1 MFTDNLYEAFHFS
14 EFWDTL
20 SPTFISF
27 YFIFFVFALVLLYYV
42 LPQKIRWT
50 VLLCGSILFY
60 SIAGIHPLITI
71 LLTALITYLAAM
83 LIESTDKKE
92 RRIRRFFLSAAALS
106 LLAVL
111 VFVKCYSLFEWKFNY
126 VVPLGISYYT
136 FSAIGYLAD
145 IYWGKD
151 TAERNFFKLALFL
164 LFFPKILQG
173 PIARHRNLGRQL
185 VVGHA
190 FDYRE
195 FCFGIQL
202 AVWGYFKKM
211 VIADRISIFTDT
223 VFSNCNSF
231 GGAIVVFSTVLSA
244 VQLYCDFS
252 GCIDIAAGVSQ
263 MFGIQLEKNFD
274 HPFFSH
280 TVSEFWRRWH
290 ITLGTWFRD
299 YVYMPFVVSPRLIRL
314 SGKVRKRFGKRPGKA
329 VMTIIPLAVVWI
341 LTGLWH
347 GTGSNYIVW
356 GAYWG
361 ILIILSTVFAPEIK
375 KAATFFHIDTD
386 SYFWKCIQV
395 ARTFLLFCVGRLIT
409 IPGDLAVTGQLFK
422 SIFTDPQLWQLFD
435 DTLYAQGLEWK
446 EFILMLMMTGVL
458 WFVSLQQRK
467 GSLREKIAG
476 WNLFVRCFFYAS
488 AVIFILIFGIYG
500 PSYDTSSFV
509 YMNY

>member
-1 MFTDNLYEAFHFS
+1 M
-14 EFWDTL
+14 
-20 SPTFISF
+20 
-27 YFIFFVFALVLLYYV
+27 
-42 LPQKIRWT
+42 
-50 VLLCGSILFY
+50 
-60 SIAGIHPLITI
+60 
-71 LLTALITYLAAM
+71 
-83 LIESTDKKE
+83 
-92 RRIRRFFLSAAALS
+92 
-106 LLAVL
+106 
-111 VFVKCYSLFEWKFNY
+111 KCYSLYEWKFNY
-126 VVPLGISYYT
+126 IVPLGISYYT

-145 IYWGKD
+145 VYWGKD
-151 TAERNFFKLALFL
+151 TAECNFFKLALFL

-185 VVGHA
+185 VEGHA
-190 FDYRE
+190 FDYKE
-195 FCFGIQL
+195 FCFGMQL
-202 AVWGYFKKM
+202 AIWGYFKKM
-211 VIADRISIFTDT
+211 VIADRISIFTDS
-223 VFSNCNSF
+223 VYSKYSSF
-231 GGAIVVFSTVLSA
+231 GGAIIVFSTVLAA

-263 MFGIQLEKNFD
+263 MFGIKLEKNFD

-290 ITLGTWFRD
+290 ITLGTWFKD
-299 YVYMPFVVSPRLIRL
+299 YIYMPLVVSPRLIRL

-347 GTGSNYIVW
+347 GTGANYLVW

-375 KAATFFHIDTD
+375 KAATYFHINTD
-386 SYFWKCIQV
+386 STSWKCIQV
-395 ARTFLLFCVGRLIT
+395 VRTFLLFCIGRLIT

-422 SIFTDPQLWQLFD
+422 SIFTEPQLWQLFD

-446 EFILMLMMTGVL
+446 EFVLMLLMIGIL
-458 WFVSLQQRK
+458 WFISLQQRK
-467 GSLREKIAG
+467 GSIREKIAG
-476 WNLFVRCFFYAS
+476 WNLIVRCFFYAS

-500 PSYDTSSFV
+500 PSYDTSGFV